1 MTTKDDETQ
10 MSLDQ
15 FRDEVLAALIECQ
28 DHDRLRNRLIELIE
42 RTAKK

>member
-15 FRDEVLAALIECQ
+15 FRDEVLAALIECKTTT
-28 DHDRLRNRLIELIE
+28 DLGIDSSN
-42 RTAKK
+42 